1 MITVICVYNREDIF
15 KSYLAKSLA
24 SQSVA
29 YEFICINN
37 KEGKFSSAARAL
49 NYGVEQIKGDSRYI
63 MFAHQDIEL
72 GAPSWLKEAEKMLDA
87 LPGFGIAGVAG
98 KQDGKDILLTN
109 TSDGIPPRKPGHEIR
124 EPVNAVTLD
133 ECCAIVPRTVFQR
146 HRFDEA
152 LCRNWHLYVVEYCLR
167 VIKTGLNVY
176 ILPLDLYHCSIG
188 TLNLSYF
195 RTLKKVMRAYG
206 DRYPILYTTCG
217 CWDTRASL
225 LSLWFLPLL
234 KSSFYAFTGRLIA
247 SGLVPAWLQRKRT
260 KRLKANK
267 QQNLS
272 P

>member
-1 MITVICVYNREDIF
+1 MLSIVCVYNSKEVFLRC
-15 KSYLAKSLA
+15 LLKSLQA
-24 SQSVA
+24 QTVP
-29 YEFICINN
+29 YELMALDNSS
-37 KEGKFSSAARAL
+37 GKFRSAAQAL
-49 NYGVEQIKGDSRYI
+49 NYGAEQIKSASSYI
-63 MFAHQDIEL
+63 MFAHQDIDL
-72 GAPSWLKEAEKMLDA
+72 CSPTWLEDAEKMLDA
-87 LPGFGIAGVAG
+87 LPGLGIAGVAG

-109 TSDGIPPRKPGHEIR
+109 ISDGIPPRKPGQEII
-124 EPVNAVTLD
+124 EPVNAETLD
-133 ECCAIVPRTVFQR
+133 ECCAIVPRAVFQR
-146 HRFDEA
+146 HKFDEA

-167 VIKTGLNVY
+167 VIKAGLNVS

-217 CWDTRASL
+217 CWDTRTSL
-225 LSLWFLPLL
+225 LSLWLLPLL

-247 SGLVPAWLQRKRT
+247 SGLVPVWLQRKRK

>member
-1 MITVICVYNREDIF
+1 MLSIVCVYNNKDIF
-15 KSYLAKSLA
+15 SRRLLKSLQA
-24 SQSVA
+24 QTAQFELIALDNCS
-29 YEFICINN
+29 
-37 KEGKFSSAARAL
+37 GKFRSAARAL
-49 NYGVEQIKGDSRYI
+49 NYGAEQIKSDSRYI

-72 GAPSWLKEAEKMLDA
+72 GSPAWLEDAEKMLDA
-87 LPGFGIAGVAG
+87 LPDFGIAGVAG

-109 TSDGIPPRKPGHEIR
+109 ISDGIPPRKPGQEIH

-133 ECCAIVPRTVFQR
+133 ECCAIVPRAVFQR
-146 HRFDEA
+146 HTFDEA
-152 LCRNWHLYVVEYCLR
+152 LCGNWHLYVVEYCLR
-167 VIKTGLNVY
+167 VIKAGLNVY

-206 DRYPILYTTCG
+206 DRYPVLYTTCG

-247 SGLVPAWLQRKRT
+247 SGLVPAWLQRKRS
-260 KRLKANK
+260 KRLKANQ